1 MTPSYTVSFQ
11 IVLYQ
16 NGDIQLNYLET
27 PAATAVALQDAR
39 PRVTVGVQ
47 ARAGLFRNEITC
59 ITQPTERGNW
69 PQSQQSI
76 RIKTGE
82 IY

>member
-1 MTPSYTVSFQ
+1 MAVS
-11 IVLYQ
+11 VAV
-16 NGDIQLNYLET
+16 GV
-27 PAATAVALQDAR
+27 AVAVSVSVGVLVTVGVQVSVGV
-39 PRVTVGVQ
+39 RVTVGVQ
-47 ARAGLFRNEITC
+47 ARAGLFSNEITC